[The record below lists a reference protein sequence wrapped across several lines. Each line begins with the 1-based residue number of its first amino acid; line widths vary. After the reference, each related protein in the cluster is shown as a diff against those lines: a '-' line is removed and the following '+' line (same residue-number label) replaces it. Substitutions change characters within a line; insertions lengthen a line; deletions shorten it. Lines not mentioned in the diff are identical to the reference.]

1 MPKAAATESSPAL
14 SSKSS
19 RPDWESRSR
28 VLATDGSLEN
38 LLMLRAGKADFAF
51 YQPGTT
57 EILRTYDPDLVSAA
71 EQAAGLES
79 TSAGRDEIACVA
91 NLYMQPA
98 HFIVRADAH
107 IERAG
112 DLNRRPVSVGLTH
125 SGDYAMS
132 LLLLEHLGLGM
143 ESIDPRHLS
152 FDEIVTAMVD
162 DSLDEG
168 DRLDATCHTVG
179 SPAPFLQ
186 PLFESGK
193 CQLFEIPHAKAL
205 TLNHVFLSEYTIP
218 AGLYDSQ
225 PVARPPQD
233 VSTVAV
239 PAQLLTRTNVS
250 SRVIE
255 EVTNIVLDKRF
266 ARQNDLRELLERGE
280 EFARSKPEFSIHPAA
295 QSLYNPEFDIHLIE
309 SWEAAYSLTA
319 SLVIAGFFGFRA
331 IRRNSERK
339 VEHRLDRYI
348 RALLEIEQRQVSLD
362 QHVAV
367 DDMHRLQELLDEV
380 TVLRRNALREFSI
393 HELNEDRGADCFLEM
408 CHGLSN
414 KINAKISRQRFDAA
428 IHRLDRRH
436 GRPLACESAV
446 QVPRDTIG
454 RALRQTECLGKM
466 GDLDRRGRLL
476 SFSTY
481 SESAGVAGLC
491 RENRSSRCT
500 SLANA
505 SDGWAW

>member
-1 MPKAAATESSPAL
+1 MWRRVLKATLIMLVILIPVGSWWLYWSVYQLPPRITIAAGAEGGRYRELAGSLQQELQDRLGVEVS
-14 SSKSS
+14 
-19 RPDWESRSR
+19 

-79 TSAGRDEIACVA
+79 TSADRDEIACVA

-143 ESIDPRHLS
+143 ESVDPRHLS

-193 CQLFEIPHAKAL
+193 CRLFEIPHAKAL

-218 AGLYDSQ
+218 AGLYNSQ

-255 EVTNIVLDKRF
+255 EITNIVLDKRF

-367 DDMHRLQELLDEV
+367 DDTRRLQELLDEV

-414 KINAKISRQRFDAA
+414 KINAKISRQRLDAA
-428 IHRLDRRH
+428 IQRLIAATVEGTRSNRQLGAGRH
-436 GRPLACESAV
+436 AGETGSVDGGAGEDGRS
-446 QVPRDTIG
+446 
-454 RALRQTECLGKM
+454 
-466 GDLDRRGRLL
+466 
-476 SFSTY
+476 
-481 SESAGVAGLC
+481 
-491 RENRSSRCT
+491 
-500 SLANA
+500 
-505 SDGWAW
+505 